1 MLIYSWHYLNGMSDA
16 ELARVS
22 EANLQSAIVAYL
34 QEEHPT
40 VLFKCDTSAVKMSIG
55 QARKMKQLG
64 NTAKWPDL
72 FIARRAHGF
81 AGNFIEIKKDGTR
94 ITRANGKYES
104 HHIERQADLML
115 RLGENNF
122 RAGFAVGWRKLL
134 EEVQWYLS

>member
-22 EANLQSAIVAYL
+22 EENLQAAIVAYL

-72 FIARRAHGF
+72 FIAKAAHGF
-81 AGNFIEIKKDGTR
+81 AGNFIEIKKEGTL
-94 ITRANGKYES
+94 ITRANGKYASS
-104 HHIERQADLML
+104 HIQRQADLML
-115 RLGENNF
+115 RLCENNF